1 MKGLMQNPFSIFKK
15 KAPGEPS
22 VAVARQQNLVAIQ
35 KRVAE
40 LQNSLTILIGEASS
54 SSSTIGNPYTNYKEA
69 ITEIAKKYEG
79 TAQWGVQQIRN
90 IIDVRSAFIIGQGF
104 KLVEVGAVEGE
115 KKSREMEFV
124 ESFVKHN
131 DLDEETPQELSK
143 EGEIEG
149 RCLVN
154 LFPNKD
160 NKNIDFRFIPYSVYG
175 YEVQTDPKDYEDFI
189 SVTYRDNKTQS
200 DVKLKKGDFVYRRFA
215 GRLSKVNEIMPKVA
229 MVLRHCEDL
238 DKALADWRSINNI
251 FSAPTPYFKCENSTD
266 VDPLLKKLK
275 EINWKIGKVFA
286 GVADFQMVGMNGS
299 GLESLY
305 KEIECLAKIIS
316 GATGVPV
323 HFLGFADLMSNRS
336 TSTDLFEFINASVN
350 RERKTWEGF
359 YQELFDSAIL
369 KHNDLNKTTLKT
381 GVIKAEVLTLTE
393 AQLRLLSE
401 VWLPLYTA
409 GVVDLDYVLGKIPD
423 IDPAKVKEAH
433 DEAAQ
438 RMLDSIKENERAGK
452 QEDGKQP
459 GAPE

>member
-1 MKGLMQNPFSIFKK
+1 MQNPFSIFKK
-15 KAPGEPS
+15 RAPGEPS
-22 VAVARQQNLVAIQ
+22 VAVAKQQNLVAIQ
-35 KRVAE
+35 KRVVE
-40 LQNSLTILIGEASS
+40 LQNSLSILIGDATT

-69 ITEIAKKYEG
+69 IAETAKKYEG
-79 TAQWGVQQIRN
+79 TAQWGVQQVRN

-104 KLVEVGAVEGE
+104 KLIESGAPQGA

-124 ESFVKHN
+124 EEFVKHN
-131 DLDEETPQELSK
+131 DLDEETPQELAK

-160 NKNIDFRFIPYSVYG
+160 GKNIDFRFIPYSVYG
-175 YEVQTDPKDYEDFI
+175 YEVHTDPKDYEDFL
-189 SVTYRDNKTQS
+189 SVSYQDLNTKAGVT
-200 DVKLKKGDFVYRRFA
+200 LKKGDFVYRRFA

-229 MVLRHCEDL
+229 MVLRHCEAL
-238 DKALADWRSINNI
+238 DKALWDWRTINNI
-251 FSAPTPYFKCENSTD
+251 FAAPTPYFKCENATD

-275 EINWKIGKVFA
+275 ELNWKIGKVFA
-286 GVADFQMVGMNGS
+286 GVADFQMVGMNGA
-299 GLESLY
+299 GLDSLY

-323 HFLGFADLMSNRS
+323 HFLGFSDLMSNRS

-359 YQELFDSAIL
+359 YQELFDAAIL
-369 KHNDLNKTTLKT
+369 KHNSLMKTTLKT

-401 VWLPLYTA
+401 IWLPLYTA
-409 GVVDLDYVLGKIPD
+409 GVIDLDYFLGKIPD
-423 IDPAKVKEAH
+423 IDPAKVKESQ

-438 RMLDSIKENERAGK
+438 RMLESIRANEAAGSRFG
-452 QEDGKQP
+452 DGAQP
-459 GAPE
+459 KGEAE